1 MNARTPILLAAL
13 ILAPLCMTALPA
25 SAATK
30 VVCQKTTFF
39 FWTTWSCETPY
50 EFGGPRQNHDNSN
63 QDSTPVVAPAPK
75 CERHHEHH
83 GKN

>member
-1 MNARTPILLAAL
+1 MHRLILLVAL
-13 ILAPLCMTALPA
+13 TLAPLCMTALPA
-25 SAATK
+25 SAAAPK
-30 VVCQKTTFF
+30 EVCKTTYFL
-39 FWTTWSCETPY
+39 FWKMYSCETPY